1 MGLSRRQFVTF
12 SAIAALS
19 GCARVK
25 QSRIGQLAP
34 EFEFGGDGT
43 VKFATIAD
51 FHIVDSRGAGI
62 VGRAVNSINND
73 PAIDFVAVL
82 GDLTQHGSLSQMNIA
97 AGALAR
103 LEKPYFCVPGEHD
116 LSAAIEDPYEFYR
129 RSFKK
134 TQWRHST
141 EGWVFIGLD
150 TCDGPARQPT
160 VPADRL
166 DWLRNQLDHTE
177 KKKPIALLAH
187 HPFNPGSKA
196 DRIANADE
204 ILALFA
210 AHDLRIVA
218 SGHYHGNQVEERDGV
233 LFVTTAPCGSTAKN
247 DNGTEEKGYRV
258 FTLEGTSVQHEF
270 VAVA

>member
-1 MGLSRRQFVTF
+1 MGLSRRQFIAW
-12 SAIAALS
+12 SALAALS

-34 EFEFGGDGT
+34 DFEFGGDGA
-43 VKFATIAD
+43 VRFAALGD
-51 FHIVDSRGAGI
+51 LHIVDSRGAGI

-73 PAIDFVAVL
+73 SAIDFVAVL
-82 GDLTQHGSLSQMNIA
+82 GDLTEHGTLSQMNIA

-116 LSAAIEDPYEFYR
+116 LNSGIEDPYEFYR

-141 EGWVFIGLD
+141 EGWTFIGLD
-150 TCDGPARQPT
+150 TCDGASHQPT

-166 DWLRNQLDHTE
+166 EWLRNQLSHTE

-196 DRIANADE
+196 DRVANAE
-204 ILALFA
+204 EVLALFSE
-210 AHDLRIVA
+210 HDLRIVA
-218 SGHYHGNQVEERDGV
+218 GGHYHGNQVEERDGV
-233 LFVTTAPCGSTAKN
+233 LFVTTAACSSSAVNDDGTA
-247 DNGTEEKGYRV
+247 EMGYRV
-258 FTLEGTSVQHEF
+258 FTLDGTGVQHEF
-270 VAVA
+270 VAVS